1 MTMTKHR
8 PVATTIAVLTAGLAL
23 AAGPAAAAPPKSDSV
38 VKATAVAGKP
48 GPDGKQTVT
57 LTLAIDK
64 GWHIYANPVGNADLA
79 AAQTTVKAKAAG
91 ALSDVKIEFPTGKK
105 VKDAV
110 VGDYIVYE
118 DQAVINVN
126 VTRAKDDDS
135 PLELT
140 VKLQAC
146 NESTCLLPGEVKVTA
161 AP

>member
-1 MTMTKHR
+1 MNATNRRT
-8 PVATTIAVLTAGLAL
+8 PATTALALIAGLAL
-23 AAGPAAAAPPKSDSV
+23 AAGPAAAAPLKSDSV

-64 GWHIYANPVGNADLA
+64 GWHIYATPVANEDLTPV
-79 AAQTTVKAKAAG
+79 QTTVKAKAAG
-91 ALSDVKIEFPTGKK
+91 ALGDVKIDYPAGKK
-105 VKDAV
+105 VKDST
-110 VGDYIVYE
+110 VGDYMVYE
-118 DQAVINVN
+118 DKAIITVN

-140 VKLQAC
+140 VKVQAC